1 MELWLG
7 LDAVQS
13 FLRRR
18 HVRSDRL
25 QRLLDEANERILE
38 LETLRDEMVT
48 GHNQLVAGHN
58 QELNTMRQRL
68 RAAQGRI
75 HNLEHQFQLPN

>member
-1 MELWLG
+1 MPCR
-7 LDAVQS
+7 V
-13 FLRRR
+13 LRRR

-48 GHNQLVAGHN
+48 SHNQLVAGHN

-68 RAAQGRI
+68 PGCPRTNTQSGASV
-75 HNLEHQFQLPN
+75 QLPN